1 MTNLIIQQLEKKH
14 IKAENPEIRAGYTV
28 KVHQKIK
35 EGDKHRIQVYEG
47 LVIAVN
53 HGHGASKTMTVR
65 KVVEGIGVEK
75 IFPINSPNIAKI
87 EVVKIGK
94 VRRAKLYYMRTVT
107 GKAARLKEI
116 MVSTGEGS
124 KGGKHAA
131 KSAEAMA
138 EESTAEA
145 PTEQASTETMAEAE
159 QTTIDSSAS

>member
-124 KGGKHAA
+124 KSGKHTA
-131 KSAEAMA
+131 KSAEAVV
-138 EESTAEA
+138 E
-145 PTEQASTETMAEAE
+145 EQASTETMTEAE
-159 QTTIDSSAS
+159 QTTIDSSAI